1 MLTVILFIA
10 LGLALLF
17 LGAEGLV
24 RGSAALALRVGI
36 SPLLIGLTVVA
47 FGTSSP
53 ELVVSVEA
61 SLAGNGDISLGNV
74 IGSNICNIALI
85 LGLAALIRPLRI
97 EAQVIRREI
106 PLLIGASL
114 LLWLFLLDRE
124 LARWQGLLLFA
135 GLIGYLFASYRD
147 ARQEQNKA
155 VADEFA
161 AGMPRAAQRAWLS
174 VLFVVAGLALLL
186 VGAHLFV
193 EGAVSLANSLGI
205 SQAIIGLTIVALG
218 TSLPELATSTVAAFK
233 GEGDI
238 AVGNVL
244 GSNIFNILGILGV
257 AALIYPLRGTG
268 ITNLDLGVMMLAAV
282 LILPI
287 MWRGFCVQRWEGL
300 LLLVGYAGYMY
311 YLSS

>member
-1 MLTVILFIA
+1 MLTVVLFIVP
-10 LGLALLF
+10 GLALLF

-24 RGSAALALRVGI
+24 RGSAALALRVGL

-61 SLAGNGDISLGNV
+61 TLAGNGDISLGNV

-85 LGLAALIRPLRI
+85 LGAAALIRPLRI
-97 EAQVIRREI
+97 EAQIIRREI

-135 GLIGYLFASYRD
+135 SLIGYLFLSYRD
-147 ARQEQNKA
+147 ARQEQNQA

-161 AGMPRAAQRAWLS
+161 AGIPRPAQRVWLS
-174 VLFVVAGLALLL
+174 VVFVGAGLALLL

-193 EGAVSLANSLGI
+193 AGAVTLAHSLGI

-244 GSNIFNILGILGV
+244 GSNIFNILGILGI
-257 AALIYPLRGTG
+257 AALIYPLRGAG
-268 ITNLDLGVMMLAAV
+268 ITTIDLSIMALAAV

-300 LLLVGYAGYMY
+300 LLVAGYAGYMY